1 MSISVWIYILR
12 PILLETLE
20 TGEVGSNNTSLPL
33 HHVKT
38 AKGKPSGTR
47 ARTAGVGWFVLLLE
61 NESWNDFNV
70 SVICTMLIS

>member
-1 MSISVWIYILR
+1 MSVRIYILR
-12 PILLETLE
+12 SILLETLE
-20 TGEVGSNNTSLPL
+20 TREVGSNTSLPL

-47 ARTAGVGWFVLLLE
+47 ARTAGVSWFVLLLE